1 MPKTTFSDFS
11 KAIFPTQLWETDRFT
26 AVREFWEIFRSILSK
41 HVAPLE
47 YLSIDKT
54 LYPMRQQI
62 GFRQYNSNKPH
73 RLLLKSLNDT
83 RFLYKYKSVPY
94 AAKPKAW
101 DGPYYVKSTIDCIK
115 DSVAKMEADQPI
127 TGRTIPTDRL
137 YASIESINLLLDHA
151 IATVG
156 ELNTSSTIPSELFD
170 THNREIFFSF
180 FKRRR
185 RTFAWHLTPS
195 KKSQKE
201 RKILLYYRPPDHFMT
216 KQLMMVKKIPK

>member
-1 MPKTTFSDFS
+1 MTVFFFFFFFFFFGEIVPKTTFSDFS
-11 KAIFPTQLWETDRFT
+11 KAIFPTQLWETDTFT
-26 AVREFWEIFRSILSK
+26 AVGEFWEIFSSILSK

-94 AAKPKAW
+94 AEKPKAW

-115 DSVAKMEADQPI
+115 DSVVKMEADQPI

-137 YASIESINLLLDHA
+137 YTSIESVNLLLDHA

-156 ELNTSSTIPSELFD
+156 ALNTSSTIPSELFD
-170 THNREIFFSF
+170 THNREIFFLF
-180 FKRRR
+180 LQKEKKNIC
-185 RTFAWHLTPS
+185 LTS
-195 KKSQKE
+195 YAVKKS
-201 RKILLYYRPPDHFMT
+201 
-216 KQLMMVKKIPK
+216 